1 MRRVQDVVFAR
12 RDSGPLLMDL
22 VVPEGAGPF
31 PAIVWLH
38 GGGWF
43 TGDRTLAPDLGRY
56 FAARGFVMATIEY
69 RLSGEALFP
78 AQLFD
83 VRAAI
88 RYLRRHATDFDIDP
102 GAVGLWGSSAGGH
115 LATLAGLLGHL
126 DAVDGEPADSGDAR
140 VQAVSQGYGPVDL
153 IEVVAAAPP
162 DSRAD
167 SPEARLLGGIPAEHA
182 ELAARANPLSHVSG
196 SAPPFQLLH
205 GTADVLVPD
214 SQSTAL
220 HTALA
225 AAGAESTLYLLEG
238 FQHGFL
244 NPGGRVEPD
253 GPKVMDD
260 GRLEARPGAT
270 AHYRRALPGQDEATG
285 TTGASFDLIGDFFA
299 QHLQRQG

>member
-1 MRRVQDVVFAR
+1 MRRVRDVVFAR
-12 RDSGPLLMDL
+12 RDSGPLLLDL
-22 VVPEGAGPF
+22 VVPDGAGPF
-31 PAIVWLH
+31 PVIVWLH

-56 FAARGFVMATIEY
+56 FASRGFVMAAVEY

-78 AQLFD
+78 AQIFD

-88 RYLRRHATDFDIDP
+88 RYLRRQITELDVDP
-102 GAVGLWGSSAGGH
+102 GAIGLWGSSAGGH
-115 LATLAGLLGHL
+115 LAALAGLLGHL
-126 DAVDGEPADSGDAR
+126 PSVDDEPADPGDASA
-140 VQAVSQGYGPVDL
+140 QAVSAGYGPVDL

-162 DSRAD
+162 ESRAD
-167 SPEARLLGGIPAEHA
+167 SPEARLLGGLPAEHA

-225 AAGAESTLYLLEG
+225 AAGMESTLYLLDG
-238 FQHGFL
+238 FRHGFL
-244 NPGGRVEPD
+244 NPAGRVDLD

-260 GRLEARPGAT
+260 GRLEAEPGAP
-270 AHYRRALPGQDEATG
+270 AQYRHALPGQGEATG
-285 TTGASFDLIGDFFA
+285 TTGVSFDLIGDFFA
-299 QHLQRQG
+299 QQLQRQG